1 MSTKRDYYDVLGI
14 SRTASEDEIRKAYRR
29 LARQYHPDIN
39 KEDGAEEQ
47 FKEINEAYEV
57 LNNSEQRAAYD
68 RFGHA
73 GLGGFNG
80 AGGDPFGFTGSP
92 FSDLFET
99 FFGQATGRA
108 RRTAAARGADL
119 EATVDLT
126 FEEAVFGAEK
136 ELQLTRLEVCED
148 CHGTRMRDG
157 QTPPVCTV
165 CGGSGEVR
173 RVQHTILGQF
183 VSAAPCENC
192 GGEGHI
198 ITDPCPTCRGRG
210 RVSKKRTITVTVPA
224 GVDSDSSLRLSGQG
238 EQLPGGVPGNLYVRI
253 RVKQH
258 DHFVR
263 QGKQIHLDM
272 PVNVAQATLGAEL
285 TVPTVDGDVVLT
297 IPNGTQPGQ
306 QFRLRGKGVPDVRGG
321 SRGDQIVTV
330 RVVIPTNLN
339 DTQEQLFQ
347 ELSETLH
354 TPDLTETKGR
364 GFFNKIKDAL
374 GV

>member
-1 MSTKRDYYDVLGI
+1 MSTKRDYYDVLGV
-14 SRTASEDEIRKAYRR
+14 SRTASDDEIRKAYRR
-29 LARQYHPDIN
+29 LARQYHPDVN
-39 KEDGAEEQ
+39 KDAGAEEQ

-57 LNNSEQRAAYD
+57 LNSAEQRTAYD

-73 GLGGFNG
+73 GVGGFNG
-80 AGGDPFGFTGSP
+80 AGGDPFGFNGSP

-99 FFGQATGRA
+99 FFGQATGRT
-108 RRTAAARGADL
+108 RRTAAARGSDL
-119 EATVDLT
+119 EAVVDLT
-126 FEEAVFGAEK
+126 FEEAVFGVEK
-136 ELQLTRLEVCED
+136 EIQITRLEVCED

-210 RVSKKRTITVTVPA
+210 RVSKKRSITVTVPA

-253 RVKQH
+253 RVKNH
-258 DHFVR
+258 EHFVR
-263 QGKQIHLDM
+263 QGKQIHLDI

-297 IPNGTQPGQ
+297 IPSGTQPGQ
-306 QFRLRGKGVPDVRGG
+306 QFRMRGKGVPDVRGG
-321 SRGDQIVTV
+321 SRGDQIVTI
-330 RVVIPTNLN
+330 RVVIPTSLN
-339 DTQEQLFQ
+339 QSQEELFQ
-347 ELSETLH
+347 ELGESLH
-354 TPDLTETKGR
+354 TPDLAEAKGR
-364 GFFNKIKDAL
+364 GLFGKIKDAL